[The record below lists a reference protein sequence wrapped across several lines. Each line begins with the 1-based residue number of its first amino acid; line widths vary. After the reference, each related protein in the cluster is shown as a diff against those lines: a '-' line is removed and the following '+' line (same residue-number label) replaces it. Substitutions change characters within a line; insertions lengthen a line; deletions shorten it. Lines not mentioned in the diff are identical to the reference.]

1 LIILESSFVVGM
13 LSVLLITLN
22 VLRVLLGEKTI
33 LDLLR
38 TAGLMF
44 SVIFELDIEEKLL
57 SKLLLVSLVTVPLD
71 ILEITDLFLLIL
83 LETSILSN
91 EF

>member
-1 LIILESSFVVGM
+1 M

-91 EF
+91 EFWFVMSVVS